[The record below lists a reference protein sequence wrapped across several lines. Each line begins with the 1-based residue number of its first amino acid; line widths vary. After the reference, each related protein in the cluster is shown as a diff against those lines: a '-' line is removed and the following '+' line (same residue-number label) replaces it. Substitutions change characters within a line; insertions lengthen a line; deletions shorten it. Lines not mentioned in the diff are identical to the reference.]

1 MKVPDAR
8 EPAMPADRDATSPA
22 PASRRAVRLA
32 AEMPKRSS
40 HPVTASTHAVSAP
53 PGRSSSR
60 TVFASPTARVTKSD
74 TKPARAPTMTTA
86 EAITVVSDATK
97 GRPVRRARYA

>member
-1 MKVPDAR
+1 MR
-8 EPAMPADRDATSPA
+8 S
-22 PASRRAVRLA
+22 VRLS
-32 AEMPKRSS
+32 AETPTCPS

-60 TVFASPTARVTKSD
+60 TVFASATARVTKSD

-86 EAITVVSDATK
+86 EASTVMSEARS
-97 GRPVRRARYA
+97 GRPVRRTSRS